1 MFITLLAVAGLLQLA
16 DTALVQYGYMK
27 NTKAEDPKRVYVPVH
42 VLAVL
47 EDTELQSWNDLSLDT
62 KVLAFRRGLQRQ
74 EYKEHIE
81 NRVA

>member
-1 MFITLLAVAGLLQLA
+1 MFIALITVAGLLQLA
-16 DTALVQYGYMK
+16 DIALVQYGYMK
-27 NTKAEDPKRVYVPVH
+27 SVKAADPKKVYVPVN

-47 EDTELQSWNDLSLDT
+47 EEDELQSWNDFNLDG

-81 NRVA
+81 NSA